1 MKINGRRNS
10 NMTEFKHDFL
20 IGAATSAHQVEGNN
34 KNSDCWALEHSVYGG
49 YGTSS
54 LDACDHYHH
63 FEEDIRL
70 MADAGL
76 NVYRFGV
83 EWARIEPQEGAFD
96 ETEIEHY
103 HKVILCCLKYQIEP
117 IVTLHHFTSP
127 VWLIQKGGW
136 EAETTIAYFARYAR
150 YVVEHLGEN
159 LHYICT
165 INEANMGMQIRSIAQ
180 EYMNQMV
187 ADGRIQMGISLEA
200 LMEGGKEKAEESIK
214 IFGTSKPQ
222 TFQSPRTDEGDSL
235 VMRVHQAARAEIKK
249 LFPDMKVGLT
259 LSLHDVQA
267 VQGGEKVA
275 EKVWEN
281 EFRHYMPYI
290 QDDDFLG
297 VQNYSRSRYGSEG
310 NLPMPEGAEQTQ
322 MGYEYYPLG
331 ISHVIRKV
339 AEDFKGEL
347 LVTENGIA
355 TADDKRRID
364 FIREATDG
372 IAACIE
378 DGIPVKGY
386 IYWSLLDNFEWQK
399 GYEMTFG
406 LISIDRINGQ
416 IRTPKQSLSFLGTLH
431 KKN

>member
-1 MKINGRRNS
+1 MQQ
-10 NMTEFKHDFL
+10 
-20 IGAATSAHQVEGNN
+20 AAFGSYRDYMA
-34 KNSDCWALEHSVYGG
+34 WALEHSVYGG
-49 YGTSS
+49 YGASS

-83 EWARIEPQEGAFD
+83 EWARIEPQEGVFD

-103 HKVILCCLKYQIEP
+103 HKVILCCLNHQIEP

-136 EAETTIAYFARYAR
+136 EAETTITYFARYAR
-150 YVVEHLGEN
+150 YVVERLGEN

-180 EYMNQMV
+180 EYMNQMI

-200 LMEGGKEKAEESIK
+200 LMEGGKGKAEESIK

-222 TFQSPRTDEGDSL
+222 TFQSPRTDEGDRL
-235 VMRVHQAARAEIKK
+235 VMRAHQAARAEIKK

-267 VQGGEKVA
+267 VQGGE
-275 EKVWEN
+275 
-281 EFRHYMPYI
+281 
-290 QDDDFLG
+290 
-297 VQNYSRSRYGSEG
+297 
-310 NLPMPEGAEQTQ
+310 
-322 MGYEYYPLG
+322 
-331 ISHVIRKV
+331 KV

-406 LISIDRINGQ
+406 LISVDRINGQ
-416 IRTPKQSLSFLGTLH
+416 IRAPKESLSFLGSMH
-431 KKN
+431 KKNQNHKKIQEV